1 MPVRS
6 PRRFRSRDSVL
17 DPPDAARL
25 FQRVIRLLQTG
36 DTRAA
41 QLLPELERFPDYAAG
56 WLALGEFLH
65 AAGHHDA
72 ACTALGRAA
81 RAHPPSWAAAHRL
94 GQCLIERG
102 QRPAAL
108 AAFSQALAIDGSRAE
123 TWYSLALA
131 RQDDA
136 DHGGAAQAYR
146 AALRLRP
153 GFQEAALNLG
163 IALQEQGRLDEA
175 LDAYGIALR
184 LRPESFGRIA
194 QALVS
199 GRVGVL
205 WLDLEALRRHLVG
218 RGS

>member
-1 MPVRS
+1 MLGS
-6 PRRFRSRDSVL
+6 
-17 DPPDAARL
+17 PDAARL
-25 FQRVIRLLQTG
+25 FQRVIRLLRAG
-36 DTRAA
+36 DARAA
-41 QLLPELERFPDYAAG
+41 PLLPELERFPDYAAG

-65 AAGHHDA
+65 DAGQHDA

-81 RAHPPSWAAAHRL
+81 RGQPPSWAAAHRL

-102 QRPAAL
+102 ERRAAL
-108 AAFSQALAIDGSRAE
+108 AAFTRAVEIDAARAE
-123 TWYSLALA
+123 AWYSLGLA

-136 DHGGAAQAYR
+136 DHGAAVQAYR

-153 GFQEAALNLG
+153 GFHEAALNLG
-163 IALQEQGRLDEA
+163 IALQEQGRLEQA
-175 LDAYGIALR
+175 LDAYAAALR
-184 LRPESFGRIA
+184 LCPQSFGRIA

-218 RGS
+218 RSA

>member
-1 MPVRS
+1 MLGS
-6 PRRFRSRDSVL
+6 
-17 DPPDAARL
+17 PDAARL
-25 FQRVIRLLQTG
+25 FQRVIQLLRAG
-36 DTRAA
+36 DARAA
-41 QLLPELERFPDYAAG
+41 SLLPELEQFPDYAAG

-102 QRPAAL
+102 QRRAAL
-108 AAFSQALAIDGSRAE
+108 AAFAQAVAIDASRAE
-123 TWYSLALA
+123 AWYSLGLA

-136 DHGGAAQAYR
+136 DHDGAAQAYR

-153 GFQEAALNLG
+153 AFHEAALNLG
-163 IALQEQGRLDEA
+163 IALQEQGRLEQA
-175 LDAYGIALR
+175 LDAYAAALR
-184 LRPESFGRIA
+184 LRPQSFGRIA

-205 WLDLEALRRHLVG
+205 WLDPEALRRHLVG
-218 RGS
+218 RSS